1 MEAKAIA
8 RYVRVT
14 PRKADQVL
22 QLIRGKRVDLATEIL
37 DFTPKHV
44 ARVIGKVVK
53 SAVANAV
60 AMEGKINVEHL
71 TVKQAVAGAGP
82 TMKRFLPRAQGRA
95 TPILKKTCHITVI
108 VEGDVSEEDLV
119 QSRRPRRPAPRREPV
134 RPEPAAAPAAEK
146 PARGRGKKGAEGK
159 SAEPKAEK
167 AERTEK
173 AETKSKTKGEPEPK
187 SSKGRTKK
195 SKEAK

>member
-22 QLIRGKRVDLATEIL
+22 QQIRGKRVDIATEML
-37 DFTPKHV
+37 DFMPKHV
-44 ARVIGKVVK
+44 AKVIGKVVK

-60 AMEGKINVEHL
+60 ALEGKINVEHL

-95 TPILKKTCHITVI
+95 TPILKRTCHITVI
-108 VEGDVSEEDLV
+108 VEGDVMEEETG
-119 QSRRPRRPAPRREPV
+119 RRPRRVMPRREPA
-134 RPEPAAAPAAEK
+134 RPAPEAAAPATEK
-146 PARGRGKKGAEGK
+146 PAKGRGGK
-159 SAEPKAEK
+159 SAAPKAAGPKGKAEAKASASPEPKA
-167 AERTEK
+167 
-173 AETKSKTKGEPEPK
+173 
-187 SSKGRTKK
+187 KGRAKK
-195 SKEAK
+195 PKEAK

>member
-1 MEAKAIA
+1 MEAKATA

-44 ARVIGKVVK
+44 ARVIGKVMK

-60 AMEGKINVEHL
+60 AMEGKINVEHMR
-71 TVKQAVAGAGP
+71 VKHAVAGAGP

-95 TPILKKTCHITVI
+95 TPILKRTSHITIV
-108 VEGDVSEEDLV
+108 VEGDVAEDAA
-119 QSRRPRRPAPRREPV
+119 SAPARRARRTGQKPATAK
-134 RPEPAAAPAAEK
+134 PAAEVPAAKAPAAKASKAKSAAAKGESTK
-146 PARGRGKKGAEGK
+146 PAAKKA
-159 SAEPKAEK
+159 AP
-167 AERTEK
+167 
-173 AETKSKTKGEPEPK
+173 
-187 SSKGRTKK
+187 KGRATKK
-195 SKEAK
+195 AKEE

>member
-8 RYVRVT
+8 KYVRVT

-22 QLIRGKRVDLATEIL
+22 QLIRGKRVDQVTEIL

-60 AMEGKINVEHL
+60 AMEGKINIEHL
-71 TVKQAVAGAGP
+71 RVKEAVAGAGP

-95 TPILKKTCHITVI
+95 TPLLKRTCHIRVV
-108 VEGDVSEEDLV
+108 VEGDVPEEAPT
-119 QSRRPRRPAPRREPV
+119 RRIRRTQAQAKVASAMDAPVKEGAKAPV
-134 RPEPAAAPAAEK
+134 KAGAAKKAAAAKAAPKGKPAKDESEK
-146 PARGRGKKGAEGK
+146 PAKGAKAK
-159 SAEPKAEK
+159 SAGA
-167 AERTEK
+167 
-173 AETKSKTKGEPEPK
+173 
-187 SSKGRTKK
+187 KK
-195 SKEAK
+195 SKEAR

>member
-22 QLIRGKRVDLATEIL
+22 QLIRGKRVDQVTEIL

-60 AMEGKINVEHL
+60 AMEGKINVEEL
-71 TVKQAVAGAGP
+71 RVKQAVAGAGP

-95 TPILKKTCHITVI
+95 TPLLKRTCHITVV
-108 VEGDVSEEDLV
+108 VEGEVSEED
-119 QSRRPRRPAPRREPV
+119 QATARRARRAPARPTKPEPKAAKAAKAA
-134 RPEPAAAPAAEK
+134 EPAAPPAKKAAKKPAA
-146 PARGRGKKGAEGK
+146 KK
-159 SAEPKAEK
+159 AEPKK
-167 AERTEK
+167 AE
-173 AETKSKTKGEPEPK
+173 
-187 SSKGRTKK
+187 SKGRNAKK